1 MSLFGLIALA
11 FGWSAALW
19 LLATALC
26 TLKPSPRMAQAIW
39 RGAAALM
46 FAPFLASAFMPGLT
60 QVAAQALPD
69 LPVMDA
75 LTVQSD
81 AVFVEESTTEF
92 RIPPVATLVLWA
104 LVAGWFVRAVCWAV
118 GQARLQRL
126 KQTSRPVIRPVRH
139 WADAIGLRRV
149 PDVRVIPQGA
159 PFLAGI
165 VRPVVFIP
173 AALISKQHTPQIIV
187 HELVH
192 LKRGDLLTRPFDR
205 MVADI
210 FWFSPFAWAMR
221 ERLDYWREAIVD
233 EETAELTGDRIAY
246 ARALT
251 QVARHAR
258 PALILPVAA
267 FTLKKEGTLKMR
279 LTQLLSETH
288 HRPKRLGLA
297 VAAALALATPLAL
310 AQGSLI
316 RGAAALPTDAVTY
329 SHAVLD
335 KAKLTSAFGVRKH
348 PVSGELKQHQGVDLA
363 EEEGKPIYA
372 PTSAIVTRAEM
383 TNGYG
388 NLVEI
393 AAGETVLRFGQLKDI
408 KVSLGESVSAGTVI
422 GSLGQSGQATGP
434 HLHLE
439 VWRAGQAVDPMAE
452 PGLILADSL
461 FITTNS
467 GAKVPQP
474 PAASVPDAAPKPA
487 SIPAAPLAPIKRDVA
502 FEEIRGEVG
511 GCEVIANWADTR
523 EKSAVWLARL
533 DASKA
538 ENKLA
543 GLSLN
548 ANWTPEAVN
557 YPRPSYPADAAKKRL
572 SGGCMVLFDLGTD
585 GVPQN
590 MLAECT
596 DPVFESSAAALKGA
610 TFKPLTNKAGK
621 PVDVKGIT
629 YPMEFCIA

>member
-1 MSLFGLIALA
+1 MSLLGLVALA
-11 FGWSAALW
+11 LGWSAALW
-19 LLATALC
+19 LLATGLC
-26 TLKPSPRMAQAIW
+26 TLRPSPKMAQLIW

-46 FAPFLASAFMPGLT
+46 FAPLVASAFMPGMT

-69 LPVMDA
+69 LAIMDA
-75 LTVQSD
+75 LMVQPE
-81 AVFVEESTTEF
+81 AVFIETATPEF
-92 RIPPVATLVLWA
+92 RVPPVATLVLWA
-104 LVAGWFVRAVCWAV
+104 LVAGWTVRALCWAM
-118 GQARLQRL
+118 GQVRLQRL
-126 KQTSRPVIRPVRH
+126 KQISRPVERPVRH
-139 WADAIGLRRV
+139 WAEAIGLRRV
-149 PDVRVIPQGA
+149 PGVKVIPYGA

-165 VRPVVFIP
+165 LRPVIFIP
-173 AALISKQHTPQIIV
+173 AALISKPHTPQIIV

-192 LKRGDLLTRPFDR
+192 LKRGDLLTRPLDR
-205 MVADI
+205 MVADV
-210 FWFSPFAWAMR
+210 FWFSPFAWFIR

-267 FTLKKEGTLKMR
+267 FTLKREGTLKMR
-279 LTQLLSETH
+279 LTQLLSDTP

-335 KAKLTSAFGVRKH
+335 KAKLTSTFGTRKH
-348 PVSGELKQHQGVDLA
+348 PVSGEMKRHQGVDLA
-363 EEEGKPIYA
+363 EEEGKPVYA
-372 PTSAIVTRAEM
+372 PASATVTRAEM
-383 TNGYG
+383 TRGYG

-393 AAGETVLRFGQLKDI
+393 SAGDTALRFGQLKDI
-408 KVSLGESVSAGTVI
+408 NVAVGDIVSAGAVVGT
-422 GSLGQSGQATGP
+422 LGQSGQATGP

-452 PGLILADSL
+452 PGLVLADSL
-461 FITTNS
+461 FITAHS

-474 PAASVPDAAPKPA
+474 PAAPVPDATPQPT

-511 GCEVIANWADTR
+511 GCDVIANWADTR
-523 EKSAVWLARL
+523 EKSAVWVARL
-533 DASKA
+533 ESSQAQ
-538 ENKLA
+538 NRLA
-543 GLSLN
+543 GLWLK
-548 ANWTPEAVN
+548 ADWTPEAVT
-557 YPRPSYPADAAKKRL
+557 YPRPTYPADAAKKRL

-590 MLAECT
+590 TLAECT
-596 DPVFESSAAALKGA
+596 DPVFESSAAELKGA
-610 TFKPLTNKAGK
+610 TFKPLTNEAGK

>member
-1 MSLFGLIALA
+1 MSLLGLVFLAL
-11 FGWSAALW
+11 GWSGALW
-19 LLATALC
+19 LMATMLC
-26 TLKPSPRMAQAIW
+26 WLKPSPKMAQAIW

-46 FAPFLASAFMPGLT
+46 FAPVLASAFMPGLT
-60 QVAAQALPD
+60 QVAGQALPD
-69 LPVMDA
+69 GPVMDV
-75 LTVQSD
+75 LTVQPGVMLAEVSQSS
-81 AVFVEESTTEF
+81 V
-92 RIPPVATLVLWA
+92 RMPPIGTLVLWG
-104 LVAGWFVRAVCWAV
+104 LVTGWGVRGLCWGL
-118 GQARLQRL
+118 GQVRLQRL
-126 KQTSRPVIRPVRH
+126 KQVSRPVIRPVRH
-139 WADAIGLRRV
+139 WAEAIGLRRV
-149 PDVRVIPQGA
+149 PDVRVIPYGA

-165 VRPVVFIP
+165 FHPVIFIP
-173 AALISKQHTPQIIV
+173 AALVSKHVTPQIIV
-187 HELVH
+187 HEMVH
-192 LKRGDLLTRPFDR
+192 LKRGDLLTRPVDR
-205 MVADI
+205 MIADI
-210 FWFSPFAWAMR
+210 FWFSPFAWAIR
-221 ERLDYWREAIVD
+221 ERLDYWREAIID

-279 LTQLLSETH
+279 LTQLLSETP

-297 VAAALALATPLAL
+297 VVAALALATPLAL
-310 AQGSLI
+310 AQGALI
-316 RGAAALPTDAVTY
+316 RSAAALPADTVAY

-335 KAKLTSAFGVRKH
+335 KAKLTSAFGMRKH

-363 EEEGKPIYA
+363 EEEGKPVYA
-372 PTSAIVTRAEM
+372 PTASTVTRAEM
-383 TNGYG
+383 TPGYG

-393 AAGETVLRFGQLKDI
+393 SVGDTVLRFGQLKDI
-408 KVSLGESVSAGTVI
+408 KVSAGQTIAAGTVI

-461 FITTNS
+461 FITANS

-474 PAASVPDAAPKPA
+474 PVAPVPDAAPKPA

-572 SGGCMVLFDLGTD
+572 SGGCMVLFDLGAD

-590 MLAECT
+590 TLAECT